1 MLNYLLVFVFFFSS
15 LSSFSQNNDMEIL
28 KKMNSDWIYSTLK
41 KDTSVVSKIFAEDM
55 IMITGTGKKMTRTDL
70 LKNAANQNVEA
81 VNIDSVDVRLV
92 TSDVGIVTAYLSFTV
107 LEGGEKV
114 MGKNCYQDVYLK
126 RKNRWYAVAAH
137 VTLLK

>member
-1 MLNYLLVFVFFFSS
+1 MLKYLLVPGFFVLFQ
-15 LSSFSQNNDMEIL
+15 SSFSQNHDIEVL
-28 KKMNSDWIYSTLK
+28 KKMNSDWIHSTLK

-55 IMITGTGKKMTRTDL
+55 IMITASGKKMTRTDL

-81 VNIDSVDVRLV
+81 VNIDSADVRLL
-92 TSDVGIVTAYLSFTV
+92 TSNVGIVTAYLSFTV

-114 MGKNCYQDVYLK
+114 MGKNCYQDVYVK

>member
-1 MLNYLLVFVFFFSS
+1 MLKYFFLLVFFYLS
-15 LSSFSQNNDMEIL
+15 LPSFAQNNDIEIL

-41 KDTSVVSKIFAEDM
+41 NDTSVVSKIFAEDM
-55 IMITGTGKKMTRTDL
+55 IMITGSGKKMTRTDL

-81 VNIDSVDVRLV
+81 VNIDSVDVRLL
-92 TSDVGIVTAYLSFTV
+92 TNDVGIITSYLSFTV

-114 MGKNCYQDVYLK
+114 MGKNCYQDVYVK